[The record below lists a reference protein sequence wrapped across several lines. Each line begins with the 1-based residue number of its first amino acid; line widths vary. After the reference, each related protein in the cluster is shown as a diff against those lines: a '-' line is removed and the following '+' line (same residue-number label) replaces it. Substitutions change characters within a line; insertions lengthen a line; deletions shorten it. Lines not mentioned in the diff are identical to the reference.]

1 MMRLLSLMIV
11 CLVAARVH
19 AQGTAVDAYPTKPVR
34 VVVGLAPG
42 GGTDIQAR
50 LFAQKL
56 TEYLGRSFIVDNR
69 TGAGG
74 TVAYNYVAKAPP
86 DGYTLLAVASGYS
99 ITPAVY
105 TKLPYDSIK
114 DFAPISLAVEAP
126 FLLLTHP
133 SLPVR
138 SVKELLALIRAKPDA
153 LDFASAG
160 YGSST
165 HMALA
170 MFTTLG
176 KLKVTHVPYK
186 GTGPAL
192 TEGVAGQVHGLFANI
207 LSCLPY
213 VKVGRLRALA
223 VSSAKRS
230 AVLPD
235 LPTIAEG
242 GVPGYVTTTWHGW
255 LAPAGTP
262 SPIITRLNIELA
274 KAARAPDVAERMAA
288 DGGEPIGSSPER
300 FQQHL
305 ASEIVRWRKVVR
317 DANIRVE

>member
-1 MMRLLSLMIV
+1 MMRCFFLLAA
-11 CLVAARVH
+11 CVATAGAH
-19 AQGTAVDAYPTKPVR
+19 AQSAATDAYPTKPVR

-74 TVAYNYVAKAPP
+74 TVAYNFVARSPA
-86 DGYTLLAVASGYS
+86 DGYTLLAVASGYA

-105 TKLPYDSIK
+105 AKLPYDPLK

-126 FLLLTHP
+126 LLLLTHP

-138 SVKELLALIRAKPDA
+138 SLKELLVLLRAKPDA
-153 LDFASAG
+153 LDFGSAG

-170 MFTTLG
+170 LFTTLG

-186 GTGPAL
+186 GTGQAL
-192 TEGVAGQVHGLFANI
+192 TDGVAGQVHGLFANI

-213 VKVGRLRALA
+213 VKAGRLRALA
-223 VSSAKRS
+223 VSGATRS
-230 AVLPD
+230 VVLPE
-235 LPTIAEG
+235 LPTVAEG

-262 SPIITRLNIELA
+262 LPIIHKLNAELS
-274 KAARAPDVAERMAA
+274 KAARAPDVTERLAS
-288 DGGEPIGSSPER
+288 DGGEPVSGSPER

-305 ASEIVRWRKVVR
+305 ANEIARWRKVVR
-317 DANIRVE
+317 EANIRVD